1 MPAMSRIL
9 IIHNPRSRRGGQC
22 HSNMKRW
29 LEAAGLDDGVEF
41 AEITEL
47 ENIEPPEERLV
58 VAGGDGTINSALEGS
73 IRRRGPV
80 RLA

>member
-29 LEAAGLDDGVEF
+29 LEAAGLDDGVG
-41 AEITEL
+41 ASRVSDDVCIRAAT
-47 ENIEPPEERLV
+47 
-58 VAGGDGTINSALEGS
+58 GYGTKARTL
-73 IRRRGPV
+73 
-80 RLA
+80 